1 MFGDINQAK
10 INNIPNKILSIV
22 YIAVSKYSKYSSAK
36 PDNLLVQIASS
47 SKCNTTIKHHHHH
60 HHHFTTA
67 QSELAGISS

>member
-1 MFGDINQAK
+1 M
-10 INNIPNKILSIV
+10 SIV

-60 HHHFTTA
+60 HFTTA